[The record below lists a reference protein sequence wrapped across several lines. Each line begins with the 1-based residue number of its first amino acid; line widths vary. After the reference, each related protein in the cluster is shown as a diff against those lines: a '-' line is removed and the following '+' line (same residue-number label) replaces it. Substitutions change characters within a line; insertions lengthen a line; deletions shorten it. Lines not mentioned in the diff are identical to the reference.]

1 MSLRLRRVP
10 ALSRGQVEPPA
21 AGSAQGEGPSTHHP
35 KDPDR
40 PHSTLLEEP
49 AKVRSQLDGLSFSE
63 GAGDWEEVSS
73 VLGLMEAGGSEETCD
88 Q

>member
-1 MSLRLRRVP
+1 MGGRQSRQPLGLPKEKGPVP
-10 ALSRGQVEPPA
+10 T
-21 AGSAQGEGPSTHHP
+21 THHP